1 MSLQLHELKGC
12 SPVPLANYLKA
23 LGVLRLMVEQG
34 ADPEARGW
42 WQHEHFRLLTKLT
55 QEDMENFFLH
65 RYAPSPLLSPWNKGC
80 GFFKPGDAGLAPL
93 EGSKAERF
101 GRFRSGIA
109 ESRRLLDEQSEADA
123 VIRAIK
129 DRTKTNKSFQ
139 TDEQRERLKAS
150 VTFRGCVEDLRKQ
163 AGPADLPAS
172 RREEIAAAIAETEGI
187 VTAAAR
193 PPTQL
198 EADQLKQSPGYKKL
212 LAAAGRRFKGL
223 KDTTLI
229 PDCRKNWRGGLA
241 EWLAAAVVL
250 DGDGSLVRPSLL
262 GSGGNDG
269 NLDFTNTF
277 MQRLGELFIMTS
289 EEGRPSAGAGELL
302 ANALWATPTNR
313 LVRAAVGQFQPGAAG
328 GANSSNGAMGDSQVN
343 PWDFVLMMEG
353 AVLFSARA
361 TRRLDPNSFARA
373 AAPFAVRGHAAGYGS
388 SGGDKLK
395 RGEQWLPLWGRPATL
410 GEVAALFGEA
420 RVQLGR
426 QTANRPVD
434 VARAISRLGVARG
447 VYSFAR
453 YGYLERNGQST
464 LAVPL
469 GRMDVR
475 EAPRGHLI
483 DDLAPWMDWLRR
495 LARGKHAPNRLVQA
509 ERQLADAVM
518 AALTH
523 DDTSERWQA
532 ILLAAVGVE
541 RLQAAGCGFEAGPIP
556 ALSPD
561 WVAAAG
567 DGIEVRLAMA
577 LGSAAA
583 GYTRAQRALD
593 PVRHHWLPLES
604 GARRFRVSDKRVSHK
619 RLAKDSRVVMM
630 GRDAVADCA
639 AVVERRM
646 IEAAMKGQR
655 RLPLVAAPGCGARL
669 EDLMALLAGSVDFGR
684 VLDLARALMAA
695 RWDEWAGAP
704 RDNAVSA
711 AEMPPEGWLAL
722 RLTCLPWPLPPDRK
736 IPAEAGI
743 VRRLLAGD
751 SAGAVSVALARL
763 RSAGIRPPLQA
774 GVTDGQSAR
783 LWAAALV
790 FPIDSSTA
798 LRAAAVLDPKLKGF
812 RDA

>member
-12 SPVPLANYLKA
+12 SPAPLANYLKA

-55 QEDMENFFLH
+55 HEELEQFFLH
-65 RYAPSPLLSPWNKGC
+65 LYKPTPLLSPWNKGC
-80 GFFKPGDAGLAPL
+80 GFFKPGDPGLTPL
-93 EGSKAERF
+93 EESSAERF
-101 GRFRSGIA
+101 EPFRSGIA
-109 ESRRLLDEQSEADA
+109 ESRRPLHQQSEADA

-129 DRTKTNKSFQ
+129 ARTKTNKTFQ
-139 TDEQRERLKAS
+139 TDDQRELLKAS
-150 VTFRGCVEDLRKQ
+150 DTLRDCVSELRK
-163 AGPADLPAS
+163 PAARTNLPAS
-172 RREEIAAAIAETEGI
+172 RRDEIAAAIAAIEGI
-187 VTAAAR
+187 ATAAAR
-193 PPTQL
+193 PPTQP
-198 EADQLKQSPGYKKL
+198 EAKQLKESEGYKRL
-212 LAAAGRRFKGL
+212 LAAAERRYKGL
-223 KDTTLI
+223 KETLF

-241 EWLAAAVVL
+241 EWLAAAVPL
-250 DGDGSLVRPSLL
+250 DGDGAAVWPGAFLL
-262 GSGGNDG
+262 GTGGNDG
-269 NLDFTNTF
+269 NLDFTNNF
-277 MQRLGELFIMTS
+277 MQRLGELFEVAS
-289 EEGRPSAGAGELL
+289 EDGRPSGGAGELL

-313 LVRAAVGQFQPGAAG
+313 LASTAVGQFQPGAAG
-328 GANSSNGAMGDSQVN
+328 GANSSTGAMGDSQVN

-361 TRRLDPNSFARA
+361 TRRLDPNSFSRA

-388 SGGDKLK
+388 SGGEKSQ
-395 RGEQWLPLWGRPATL
+395 RGEQWFPLWGRPATL
-410 GEVAALFGEA
+410 GEVSALFGEA

-483 DDLAPWMDWLRR
+483 DDLAPWMDRLQR

-523 DDTSERWQA
+523 DDTSERWRA
-532 ILLAAVGVE
+532 ILLAALGVE

-556 ALSPD
+556 ALSAD

-583 GYTRAQRALD
+583 EYTREQRRRD
-593 PVRHHWLPLES
+593 PVRHHWLPLEP
-604 GARRFRVSDKRVSHK
+604 GARRFRVSHK

-630 GRDAVADCA
+630 GRDPVADCA

-646 IEAAMKGQR
+646 IEASMKGQR

-669 EDLMALLAGSVDFGR
+669 SDLMALLAGSVDVGR
-684 VLDLARALMAA
+684 VLDLARALMAV
-695 RWDEWAGAP
+695 RWDAWTGEL
-704 RDNAVSA
+704 RERAVSG

-774 GVTDGQSAR
+774 GVTDGHSAR

-790 FPIDSSTA
+790 FPIDSGTA
-798 LRAAAVLDPKLKGF
+798 FRAAAVLDPKLKGF

>member
-1 MSLQLHELKGC
+1 VSLELHELKGC
-12 SPVPLANYLKA
+12 APVPLANYLKA

-42 WQHEHFRLLTKLT
+42 WQHERFHLLTNLT
-55 QEDMENFFLH
+55 QDELERFFLN
-65 RYAPSPLLSPWNKGC
+65 RYAPTPLLSPWNKGC
-80 GFFKPGDAGLAPL
+80 GFFKPGDPGLAPL
-93 EGSKAERF
+93 EESKAERF

-109 ESRRLLDEQSEADA
+109 DCWRLLDKQSEADK

-129 DRTKTNKSFQ
+129 ARTKTNKTFQ
-139 TDEQRERLKAS
+139 TDEQQELLKAS
-150 VTFRGCVEDLRKQ
+150 DTLRACVSELRTQ
-163 AGPADLPAS
+163 AARTDLPTS
-172 RREEIAAAIAETEGI
+172 RRDEIAAAIAEIEGLA
-187 VTAAAR
+187 TAATR
-193 PPTQL
+193 PPTQQ
-198 EADQLKQSPGYKKL
+198 EAKQLKESEGYNWL
-212 LAAAGRRFKGL
+212 LNAADRRYKRL
-223 KDTTLI
+223 KDGLL

-241 EWLAAAVVL
+241 EWLAAAVPL
-250 DGDGSLVRPSLL
+250 DGDGVAQKNYLL
-262 GSGGNDG
+262 GTGGNDG
-269 NLDFTNTF
+269 NLEFTNNF
-277 MQRLGELFIMTS
+277 MQRLGELFDVAS
-289 EEGRPSAGAGELL
+289 EDGRPSARGGELL

-313 LVRAAVGQFQPGAAG
+313 LESTAVGQFQPGAAG
-328 GANSSNGAMGDSQVN
+328 GANSSTGAMGDSQVN

-361 TRRLDPNSFARA
+361 TRRLDPNSFSRA
-373 AAPFAVRGHAAGYGS
+373 AAPFAVHSRAAGYGS
-388 SGGDKLK
+388 SGGEKSQ

-410 GEVAALFGEA
+410 GEVSALFGEA

-453 YGYLERNGQST
+453 YGYLERNGRST

-483 DDLAPWMDWLRR
+483 DDLAPWMDRLQR

-523 DDTSERWQA
+523 DDTSARWQA

-541 RLQAAGCGFEAGPIP
+541 RLQSTGCGFEAGPIP
-556 ALSPD
+556 SLTPE
-561 WVAAAG
+561 WIAAVG
-567 DGIEVRLAMA
+567 EGVEVRLAMA

-583 GYTRAQRALD
+583 EYTRAQRGRD
-593 PVRHHWLPLES
+593 PVRHHWLPLEP
-604 GARRFRVSDKRVSHK
+604 GGRQFRVSGK
-619 RLAKDSRVVMM
+619 RLAKDSRTVMM

-639 AVVERRM
+639 AIVERRM
-646 IEAAMKGQR
+646 IEAGMQGQR

-669 EDLMALLAGSVDFGR
+669 SDLASLLVGNVDLDR
-684 VLDLARALMAA
+684 VVDLARALMAV
-695 RWDEWAGAP
+695 RWDAWAGAP
-704 RDNAVSA
+704 REGIVNAA
-711 AEMPPEGWLAL
+711 DMPPESWLAL
-722 RLTCLPWPLPPDRK
+722 RLTCLPWPLTPDRK
-736 IPAEAGI
+736 IPAEPGI
-743 VRRLLAGD
+743 VRRLLSGD
-751 SAGAVSVALARL
+751 SAGAISVALTRL
-763 RSAGIRPPLQA
+763 RSVGVRQPLQA

-790 FPIDSSTA
+790 FPIDSGTA
-798 LRAAAVLDPKLKGF
+798 FRAAAALDPRLKGI